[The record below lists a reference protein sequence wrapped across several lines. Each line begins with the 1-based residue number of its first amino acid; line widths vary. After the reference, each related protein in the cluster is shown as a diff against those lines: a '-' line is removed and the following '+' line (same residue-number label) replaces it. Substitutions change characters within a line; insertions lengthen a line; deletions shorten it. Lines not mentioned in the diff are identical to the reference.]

1 MKKLAK
7 KTKDW
12 VTIQAPSFFNEKA
25 IGKTLSSDPKLLIG
39 RKMTVNSMDLTG
51 NLSKYYLK
59 VIFRINQVDGS
70 VAKTSFSG
78 SECVR
83 DYISRMVVRRVR
95 RIDTIQDLKTKDGV
109 TIRVKG
115 IAITSRK
122 VKSSVE
128 KVIRKRIAEM
138 IKQRVE
144 SATLENL
151 INQILSDEMKNRIL
165 QEARRIYPIRNFE
178 IRKTQVLS

>member
-1 MKKLAK
+1 MAK

-12 VTIQAPSFFNEKA
+12 VSIQAPAFFDEKI
-25 IGKTLSSDPKLLIG
+25 IGRTLSSDPKMLIG

-51 NLSKYYLK
+51 NLSKYYVK
-59 VIFRINQVDGS
+59 VIFRINDVNGS
-70 VAKTSFSG
+70 TAKTSFAG

-95 RIDTIQDLKTKDGV
+95 RIDSIQDLRTKDGAN
-109 TIRVKG
+109 IRIKG

-128 KVIRKRIAEM
+128 KIIRKRIMEM
-138 IKQRVE
+138 IKERVE
-144 SATLENL
+144 STTLESL
-151 INQILSDEMKNRIL
+151 VRQILSDEIKNRIL
-165 QEARRIYPIRNFE
+165 QEVRRIYPIRNFE
-178 IRKTQVLS
+178 IRKTQILS

>member
-1 MKKLAK
+1 VKKLAK

-12 VTIQAPSFFNEKA
+12 VTVQAPSYFDEKA

-59 VIFRINQVDGS
+59 VTFKINEVNGS
-70 VAKTSFSG
+70 VAKTSFAG

-95 RIDTIQDLKTKDGV
+95 RIDTIQDLKTKDG
-109 TIRVKG
+109 TMIRVKG
-115 IAITSRK
+115 IAITSSK

-128 KVIRKRIAEM
+128 KVIRRRMAEM
-138 IKQRVE
+138 IKERVE

-151 INQILSDEMKNRIL
+151 VHQLLSDEMKNRVL
-165 QEARRIYPIRNFE
+165 QEARKIYPIRNFE
-178 IRKTQVLS
+178 IRKTQILS